1 MTLGR
6 VISGGIGPGLSCQQ
20 GDLLQS
26 NGHLFPPGGRS
37 GRPWWRG
44 GGGGTRGSG
53 DVLCLPDRD
62 KLDQLV
68 SAGTHDRPATSHQET
83 DCRQDTGFA
92 PPSLPITRPVQEGRG
107 IWGFGEEDGGT
118 FVKSKAVYIAIAAV

>member
-83 DCRQDTGFA
+83 DCRWDTGFA
-92 PPSLPITRPVQEGRG
+92 PSLPPDHASSARGKRDLG
-107 IWGFGEEDGGT
+107 IWGGGWGHFRQIQSHRSRLIT
-118 FVKSKAVYIAIAAV
+118 